1 MISSQ
6 SFFIAGLEDPE
17 EAKNSAFGA
26 MGMFIFT
33 FVASVG
39 GIVYDSNF
47 KKVEIG
53 TPEAA
58 EGYQLSQG
66 DQPITYGTSA

>member
-6 SFFIAGLEDPE
+6 SFFIAGLEDPH

-33 FVASVG
+33 FFASIG
-39 GIVYDSNF
+39 GIVYDSKF
-47 KKVEIG
+47 KKVDVTRED
-53 TPEAA
+53 TR

-66 DQPITYGTSA
+66 DQLTYGTSA